1 MKRAVPA
8 LEATGEMQ
16 LMLCLPFSFPPNIMS
31 QNHTIYSIFYLTKS
45 IYCAIINLLLN
56 FVQFW
61 NEKHTLF
68 KFVRSQKV

>member
-1 MKRAVPA
+1 MR
-8 LEATGEMQ
+8 
-16 LMLCLPFSFPPNIMS
+16 
-31 QNHTIYSIFYLTKS
+31 TIYSIYHLTYP

-56 FVQFW
+56 FVQFQ

>member
-1 MKRAVPA
+1 MPA

-16 LMLCLPFSFPPNIMS
+16 LMLCLPFSFPPNIVS
-31 QNHTIYSIFYLTKS
+31 PSYTIYSIFYLTKS
-45 IYCAIINLLLN
+45 IYCGIMTLLLN
-56 FVQFW
+56 FVQFQ